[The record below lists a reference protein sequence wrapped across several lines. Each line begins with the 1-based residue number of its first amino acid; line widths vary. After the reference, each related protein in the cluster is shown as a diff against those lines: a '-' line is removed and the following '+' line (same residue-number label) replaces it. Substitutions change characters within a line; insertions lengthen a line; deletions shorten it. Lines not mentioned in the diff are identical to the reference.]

1 MLNYYFVDH
10 FKEYME
16 ISFLGQAAFRLKGKT
31 TTVVTDPFDPE
42 FVGLKFPKV
51 EADIVTISHDH
62 KDHNSALS
70 VEGTPFLIQ
79 GPGEYEIKETAVVG
93 VRGWHDD
100 KDGGERGTNTLYNIT
115 IDGLKVAHLG
125 DLGQKELTQNQVE
138 LLGTVD
144 ILLIPVGS
152 VYTIDASSAAKITA
166 QLEPKIIIP
175 MHYFLPGLKFQLD
188 PVDKF
193 LKEMGQEEV
202 NREVKLVITP
212 DRLPEEPKVIVL
224 EKI

>member
-1 MLNYYFVDH
+1 MLDYYILYH
-10 FKEYME
+10 ME
-16 ISFLGQAAFRLKGKT
+16 ISFLGQASFRIKGKT

-51 EADIVTISHDH
+51 EGDIVTISHDH
-62 KDHNSALS
+62 KDHNNASI
-70 VEGTPFLIQ
+70 VDGTPFLIQ
-79 GPGEYEIKETAVVG
+79 GPGEYEIKGTSVVG
-93 VRGWHDD
+93 VSSYHDE
-100 KDGGERGTNTLYNIT
+100 KEGAERGGNTLYNIT
-115 IDGLKVAHLG
+115 IDGMNVAHLG

-152 VYTIDASSAAKITA
+152 VYTIDAASAAKITA
-166 QLEPKIIIP
+166 QLEPKLIIP
-175 MHYFLPGLKFQLD
+175 MHYLLPGLKFQLD

-212 DRLPEEPKVIVL
+212 DRLPEEPKVLIL